1 MRGCVQEE
9 VELRILF
16 NEFMETG
23 RSFPSRHKATPRSSH
38 LQGKDSTKASAKTT
52 STATRTPKKSNRFNK
67 DCYSVN
73 ILLYSSFCHFMFG
86 CIPMYSDVF
95 NHLSGPLL
103 ISGLLKGQIP
113 YKYRYINK

>member
-23 RSFPSRHKATPRSSH
+23 RSFPSRHKATPRSSR

-52 STATRTPKKSNRFNK
+52 STATRTPKRSNRFNK
-67 DCYSVN
+67 DFYSVN
-73 ILLYSSFCHFMFG
+73 ILLYSSFC
-86 CIPMYSDVF
+86 IPMYSHVF

-103 ISGLLKGQIP
+103 ISALLKGKNL
-113 YKYRYINK
+113 YKHR

>member
-1 MRGCVQEE
+1 MGGCVQEE

-16 NEFMETG
+16 NVFMET
-23 RSFPSRHKATPRSSH
+23 R
-38 LQGKDSTKASAKTT
+38 QGQAVCRAKTVGK
-52 STATRTPKKSNRFNK
+52 RQQRRRRRQRERQKKSNRFNK

-73 ILLYSSFCHFMFG
+73 ILLYSSFCHCMFG

-103 ISGLLKGQIP
+103 ISALLKGQIL
-113 YKYRYINK
+113 YKYR

>member
-1 MRGCVQEE
+1 MCGYVQEE

-16 NEFMETG
+16 NKFMETG
-23 RSFPSRHKATPRSSH
+23 RSFPSRHEATPRSSR
-38 LQGKDSTKASAKTT
+38 LQGKDSTKLQQ
-52 STATRTPKKSNRFNK
+52 RRRRRQRERQKSNRFNK

-103 ISGLLKGQIP
+103 ISALLKGANP
-113 YKYRYINK
+113 V